1 MPSFAR
7 WLCAVAFVLAV
18 IPPRHPAEAGG
29 VPEKL
34 PPDWVTVGPGPGAE
48 IVEFIQ
54 KLPHDPNLLGVRAAH
69 LRDTEY
75 SQTFAATR
83 LFSLDGTPL
92 AGRWAVI
99 YDDKPRP
106 GVVLVPGTPQ
116 GKDKRFMVEVAH
128 LFWRNGWHVL
138 AIDQRGDGESRRL
151 SPALMTDGLKEWEDV
166 LAAVRALRSV
176 SKATSIAVV
185 GFSSGGVALV
195 KAMGRDPKGEIA
207 AGIAVTAPIAPR
219 PAITPPPPDWKPNPL
234 QKWFLDRMGATS
246 FHEYYQRAAR
256 MYGVDL
262 QTLHGEMRADLDIL
276 QVKAPLL
283 MLYTLDD
290 GLMNAHVKAG
300 RHDGGP
306 YSLAFRDTVKDH
318 PSVRALV
325 LDRGGHAGI
334 LYLSDPHWFGLATL
348 GYLKHWQARDVDHVT
363 RAVPPLDV
371 LAEGALGDQTV
382 TYRFVV
388 RNHGTKNV
396 GPLDVFL
403 DMPEGGRLTTCWAG
417 VEGLGRCTRDG
428 NRLTWTIPRVSG
440 GKTTAGPFVATVD
453 VSTLKPGTFA
463 ATVAVGQ
470 KDVVAQEVT
479 LEKK

>member
-1 MPSFAR
+1 MTRLS
-7 WLCAVAFVLAV
+7 VLALAAV
-18 IPPRHPAEAGG
+18 LVLDGLVTPAGAGG
-29 VPEKL
+29 VPDKL
-34 PPDWVTVGPGPGAE
+34 PPDWVTLGPGPGAE
-48 IVEFIQ
+48 IIEFIQ

-75 SQTFAATR
+75 SPTFAAMR
-83 LFSLDGTPL
+83 FFSLDGTPL
-92 AGRWAVI
+92 AGRWAII
-99 YDDKPRP
+99 YDDKVRP

-116 GKDKRFMVEVAH
+116 GKDKKFMVEVAH

-176 SKATSIAVV
+176 SKASSIAVV

-195 KAMGRDPKGEIA
+195 KAMGRDTAGEIA

-219 PAITPPPPDWKPNPL
+219 PAITAPPPDWKPNPL
-234 QKWFLDRMGATS
+234 QKWFLDRMGAAS
-246 FHEYYQRAAR
+246 FYEYYQRAAR
-256 MYGVDL
+256 MYGVDVPA
-262 QTLHGEMRADLDIL
+262 LHAEMRADRDVL

-283 MLYTLDD
+283 MLHTLDD

-318 PSVRALV
+318 TSVRTLV

-334 LYLSDPHWFGLATL
+334 LYLSDPHWLGLTTR

-371 LAEGALGDQTV
+371 LAEGMLGEQTV

-388 RNHGTKNV
+388 RNHGTKAV
-396 GPLDVFL
+396 GPLDVSL
-403 DMPEGGRLTTCWAG
+403 DMPEGGRLAVCWIG
-417 VEGLGRCTRDG
+417 VEGLGRCTRDR
-428 NRLTWTIPRVSG
+428 NRLTWTIPRLSG

-453 VSTLKPGTFA
+453 VSSLKPGTFA
-463 ATVAVGQ
+463 ATVALDQ
-470 KDVVAQEVT
+470 KDIVAQEVT